1 MNYTANYHL
10 PQWVETDRILME
22 DFNDMASTLDAALDG
37 LREDVDTHAE
47 TLAGCGN
54 CQLYSGSYVG
64 TDTITANAHTFP
76 GKPLLLMVADSQ
88 TGRNFVACRGM
99 TKASPHYQS
108 NGSISLALT
117 WGDNTATWNY
127 SGGTSW
133 NFNASGTTYLGLA
146 LLEMDA

>member
-10 PQWVETDRILME
+10 PQWVETDRILRT
-22 DFNDMASTLDAALDG
+22 DFNDAYQKLDAALDG
-37 LREDVDTHAE
+37 LREDVDTNDAAQ
-47 TLAGCGN
+47 TAALAAKGN
-54 CQLYSGSYVG
+54 CQLYLFSYVG

-117 WGDNTATWNY
+117 
-127 SGGTSW
+127 
-133 NFNASGTTYLGLA
+133 
-146 LLEMDA
+146 